1 MSEPIFYAMSL
12 RYRVVCSHNPEHPEK
27 VYVDICRDGFCS
39 HDYMFEQQKKKYND
53 EKLERMFN
61 DSRGIM
67 LKEAR
72 DGTLALIYTSHK
84 DIKAREAQKKKRA
97 LVDPLIFEVF
107 KKMKEEGK
115 CVSFSMPTVMY
126 AEERGA
132 ILKCEGNVQ
141 SLQDEMVLQETL
153 RKERL
158 EKLKQVRHDFYAKQK
173 YAAVPHLRL
182 MLRQAERLGD

>member
-53 EKLERMFN
+53 DKLERVFN

-72 DGTLALIYTSHK
+72 DGSIGLVYTRHR
-84 DIKAREAQKKKRA
+84 DARAHEAQQKKREV
-97 LVDPLIFEVF
+97 VDPIILEVF
-107 KKMKEEGK
+107 KKMKEENAI
-115 CVSFSMPTVMY
+115 VSFSMPAVMY

-132 ILKCEGNVQ
+132 ILKREGNVQ
-141 SLQDEMVLQETL
+141 SLQDEMALAETL

-158 EKLKQVRHDFYAKQK
+158 EKLKQVRHEFYAKQK
-173 YAAVPHLRL
+173 YAAAPHLRL
-182 MLRQAERLGD
+182 MLMQAERSGD